1 MKKYIYIIAAA
12 LLSAG
17 CSTDDLA
24 KFDADH
30 YLYFDTDAL
39 SYTFAYNEE
48 SVRSVA
54 FDIPVS
60 MAGRFLDD
68 ERSFTVVVV
77 DTATTA
83 NAGVDFVLP
92 AAPTVEAGKMGT
104 SLRVELNRTAV
115 LAEKDLVI
123 TLCIV
128 PDGNFRPG
136 HIPVVT
142 LTVSDRVIQPDW
154 WENAPHG
161 TNLGAY
167 TPTKL
172 LLWFEYMDVHDGSD
186 PWDDPEYYYMT
197 DRGTGNYIYK
207 EYKSGVLRSNVI
219 SFRGWLRTQ
228 KGDPMDPDAGK
239 PVSETLGSQI

>member
-1 MKKYIYIIAAA
+1 MKKYIYFIAAA
-12 LLSAG
+12 VLSAG
-17 CSTDDLA
+17 CSTDGLE
-24 KFDADH
+24 KFDSGH
-30 YLYFDTDAL
+30 YLYFDRDAL
-39 SYTFAYNEE
+39 SYTFAYNDE
-48 SVRSVA
+48 SVRSVT

-60 MAGRFLDD
+60 MAGRFLPS
-68 ERSFTVVVV
+68 ERGFTVAVV

-83 NAGVDFVLP
+83 SPGVDFVLP
-92 AAPTVEAGKMGT
+92 DKPTLGAGASGT

-142 LTVSDRVIQPDW
+142 LTVSDRVIKPNW
-154 WENAPHG
+154 WEYAPHD
-161 TNLGAY
+161 TNLGTY

-172 LLWFEYMDVHDGSD
+172 LLWFEFTNVHDGSD

-197 DRGTGNYIYK
+197 DRGTGNFIYK
-207 EYKSGVLRSNVI
+207 EYKSGVIRSNVI

-239 PVSETLGSQI
+239 PVSETLGEQI